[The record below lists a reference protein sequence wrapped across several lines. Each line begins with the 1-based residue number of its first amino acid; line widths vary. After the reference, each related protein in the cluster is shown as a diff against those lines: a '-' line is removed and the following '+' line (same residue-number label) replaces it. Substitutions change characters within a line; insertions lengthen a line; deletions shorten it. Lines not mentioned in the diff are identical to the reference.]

1 MTQGMQNTLCYIR
14 EVNNSNSYNAF
25 LSDHGIPQGWKQFP
39 DIYLLFANIQHTRR
53 LCRWGFFIL
62 HVVLVWIFFFNG
74 PVAIKSLA
82 VFDTQHSVIVHLLH
96 VKQEAPNRICS
107 QLEVPSSTD
116 GMSVNL
122 FIGKAL
128 EMQSLRKYWHQ
139 QSLLPGRCLKHSL
152 ANQAGVTRG
161 WIICKNSCSTAPL

>member
-1 MTQGMQNTLCYIR
+1 MPFSLIMEYPRAGSNFLTFTYYLQIFNTHGGFAG
-14 EVNNSNSYNAF
+14 EDF
-25 LSDHGIPQGWKQFP
+25 LFCVWFW
-39 DIYLLFANIQHTRR
+39 F
-53 LCRWGFFIL
+53 GF
-62 HVVLVWIFFFNG
+62 FFFNG
-74 PVAIKSLA
+74 PVAIKSLS
-82 VFDTQHSVIVHLLH
+82 VFDTRHSVIVHLLH

-152 ANQAGVTRG
+152 ANQAGVTHG
-161 WIICKNSCSTAPL
+161 